1 MSRPRFSQLLVTRRR
16 QLGLSLTQASNV
28 LRIKEQVLLAFEEGD
43 FQSLPKSGYAQGMLS
58 SYARY
63 LGLNPQQVIDQ
74 FSEDLF
80 EFNAESP
87 GSGSPRRRTTHTP
100 ANEPIYE
107 LPNTGA
113 SSVRTASSRYQPAVS
128 ASDPVGYRTVTSRP
142 GRGSQG
148 AGWRGTGDQGR
159 TGMSPSSRQ
168 RPSSGVTDRGSRR
181 PAPTSAAEG
190 YPQGRP
196 YTGRMPRDSSALPTD
211 DESVEARRAARQ
223 ARRAARQES
232 STPVSSQAPSGRSRS
247 ASGDITT
254 QRVTPSQYRDDL
266 RYDDT
271 ARPYEAASTQAGRR
285 SSRNIVTPERPNV
298 RRRQPDSYQRQL
310 QSRGASS
317 SRAPRSGV
325 VGVIEAY
332 FSDTRRTIVTM
343 FAILAIALMV
353 IIVVSVRSCT
363 SSSTSTGKQVSVA
376 TSSASTAAASTVSAT
391 QQAAEQAALS
401 AAVAR
406 SATTE
411 AATETDVVVTVAD
424 GQVTWL
430 EVQCDGESKVA
441 ETITGPWSAS
451 YVVTSSITIQVADT
465 TAVSVTNNGTAVQFD
480 SKTSG
485 LGKLTIQGTAPATTS
500 AATTSDA
507 TTAQTS
513 AQTTSQTKAT
523 S

>member
-1 MSRPRFSQLLVTRRR
+1 M
-16 QLGLSLTQASNV
+16 

-80 EFNAESP
+80 EFNAETP

-113 SSVRTASSRYQPAVS
+113 SSVRTASSRYQPAVN
-128 ASDPVGYRTVTSRP
+128 ASDPAGYRTVTSRP

-148 AGWRGTGDQGR
+148 AGWRGSGDQGHGV
-159 TGMSPSSRQ
+159 TPSSSWQ
-168 RPSSGVTDRGSRR
+168 RPSSDTMAGSTRR
-181 PAPTSAAEG
+181 PSSSQTPSTQG

-232 STPVSSQAPSGRSRS
+232 SAPVPSQPASGRTR
-247 ASGDITT
+247 AVNGDITT
-254 QRVTPSQYRDDL
+254 RRVTPSQYRDDL

-271 ARPYEAASTQAGRR
+271 AHPYEAASTQAGRR

-317 SRAPRSGV
+317 SQAPRSGV
-325 VGVIEAY
+325 AGVIEAY
-332 FSDTRRTIVTM
+332 FSDTRRTIFTM
-343 FAILAIALMV
+343 FAVLAIALMV

-363 SSSTSTGKQVSVA
+363 TSTTSTGKQVSVA
-376 TSSASTAAASTVSAT
+376 TSSASTASASTVSAT

-485 LGKLTIQGTAPATTS
+485 LGKLTIQGTSPATTS